1 MVPFPI
7 SLSRVIFAS
16 FIMSKVQPN
25 PTPARLLLAEDTA
38 SLRQMLSLNLRGEG
52 HKVVEVDNGTDA
64 LDALRNQRFA
74 AAILDVMMP
83 GMDGF
88 AVCRTA
94 RLEGIDTPILF
105 LTARNEGSDRVEGLR
120 LGANDYLGKPFL
132 MEELLL
138 RLDRLMDQTPSD
150 AWTQLRQASI
160 GSGSVDFVAF
170 EARGFDGTMR
180 QLSRREAMLL
190 KLLIGR
196 EGEVVS
202 REDILQLVWGYDILP
217 STRTIDNFILAF
229 RKTFERDPKAPVHF
243 HSIRGVGYKFTC

>member
-1 MVPFPI
+1 
-7 SLSRVIFAS
+7 
-16 FIMSKVQPN
+16 MSKVQPN
-25 PTPARLLLAEDTA
+25 PTAARLLLAEDTP

-52 HKVVEVDNGTDA
+52 HKVVEVDNGLDA
-64 LDALRNQRFA
+64 LEALRNQRFA

-105 LTARNEGSDRVEGLR
+105 LTARNEGPDRVEGLK

-138 RLDRLMDQTPSD
+138 RLDRLIDQTPSD
-150 AWTQLRQASI
+150 AWTQLREATI
-160 GSGSVDFVAF
+160 GKGHVDFVAF
-170 EARGFDGTMR
+170 EAIAHDGTAR
-180 QLSRREAMLL
+180 KLSKREAMLL

-229 RKTFERDPKAPVHF
+229 RKTFEKDPKTPVHF
-243 HSIRGVGYKFTC
+243 HSIRGVGYKFSF

>member
-7 SLSRVIFAS
+7 SLNRVIFAS
-16 FIMSKVQPN
+16 FIMPKVQPN

-52 HKVVEVDNGTDA
+52 HKVVEVDNGTNA
-64 LDALRNQRFA
+64 LEALRTQRFA

-105 LTARNEGSDRVEGLR
+105 LTARNEGPDRVEGLR

-150 AWTQLRQASI
+150 AWTQLRQAHI
-160 GSGSVDFVAF
+160 GAGHDGSV
-170 EARGFDGTMR
+170 RK
-180 QLSRREAMLL
+180 LSKREAMLL

-229 RKTFERDPKAPVHF
+229 RKTFEKDPKSPIHF
-243 HSIRGVGYKFTC
+243 HSIRGVGYKFIA

>member
-1 MVPFPI
+1 MP
-7 SLSRVIFAS
+7 
-16 FIMSKVQPN
+16 KVQPN
-25 PTPARLLLAEDTA
+25 PTPARLLLAEDTP

-52 HKVVEVDNGTDA
+52 HKVVEVDNGLDA
-64 LDALRNQRFA
+64 LEALRNQRFA

-105 LTARNEGSDRVEGLR
+105 LTARNEGPDRVEGLK

-138 RLDRLMDQTPSD
+138 RLDRLIDQTPSD
-150 AWTQLRQASI
+150 AWTQLREATI
-160 GSGSVDFVAF
+160 GKGHVDFVAF
-170 EARGFDGTMR
+170 EATAHDGTTR
-180 QLSRREAMLL
+180 KLSKREAMLL

-229 RKTFERDPKAPVHF
+229 RKTFEKDPKTPVHF
-243 HSIRGVGYKFTC
+243 HSIRGVGYKFSF

>member
-1 MVPFPI
+1 
-7 SLSRVIFAS
+7 
-16 FIMSKVQPN
+16 MSKVQPN
-25 PTPARLLLAEDTA
+25 QTPARLLLAEDTA

-64 LDALRNQRFA
+64 LEALRTQRFA

-94 RLEGIDTPILF
+94 RLEGIETPILF
-105 LTARNEGSDRVEGLR
+105 LTARNEGLDRVEGLR

-150 AWTQLRQASI
+150 AWTQLKQATI
-160 GSGSVDFVAF
+160 GGGEVDFVAF
-170 EARGFDGTMR
+170 QAKGHDGSTR
-180 QLSRREAMLL
+180 KLSKREAMLL

-196 EGEVVS
+196 QGQVVS
-202 REDILQLVWGYDILP
+202 REDILQLVWGL
-217 STRTIDNFILAF
+217 RHLAF
-229 RKTFERDPKAPVHF
+229 HPHHRQLHSRLPEDLRKGPQTPPTLPF
-243 HSIRGVGYKFTC
+243 HSPVWGIGLSFKALYFSR

>member
-94 RLEGIDTPILF
+94 RLEGIDTPVLF

-180 QLSRREAMLL
+180 KLSRREAMLL

>member
-1 MVPFPI
+1 MVFFPI
-7 SLSRVIFAS
+7 SLSLVIFAS
-16 FIMSKVQPN
+16 SIMSKVQPN
-25 PTPARLLLAEDTA
+25 QTPARLLLAEDTA

-64 LDALRNQRFA
+64 LEALRTQRFA

-94 RLEGIDTPILF
+94 RLEGIETPILF
-105 LTARNEGSDRVEGLR
+105 LTARNEGPDRVEGLR

-150 AWTQLRQASI
+150 AWTQLKQATI
-160 GSGSVDFVAF
+160 GGGEVDFVAF
-170 EARGFDGTMR
+170 QAKGHDGSTR
-180 QLSRREAMLL
+180 KLSKREAMLL

-196 EGEVVS
+196 QGQVVS

-229 RKTFERDPKAPVHF
+229 RKTFEKDPKQPKHF
-243 HSIRGVGYKFTC
+243 HSIRGVGYRFEF

>member
-52 HKVVEVDNGTDA
+52 HKVVEVGNGTDA

-180 QLSRREAMLL
+180 KLSRREAMLL

>member
-1 MVPFPI
+1 
-7 SLSRVIFAS
+7 
-16 FIMSKVQPN
+16 MSKVQPN

-38 SLRQMLSLNLRGEG
+38 SLRQMLAMNLRGEG
-52 HKVVEVDNGTDA
+52 HKVVEVDNGVDA
-64 LDALRNQRFA
+64 LEALRTQRFA

-94 RLEGIDTPILF
+94 RLEGVETPILF
-105 LTARNEGSDRVEGLR
+105 LTARNEGPDRVEGLR

-132 MEELLL
+132 VEELLL

-150 AWTQLRQASI
+150 AWTQLREATI
-160 GSGSVDFVAF
+160 GNGRVDFVAF
-170 EARGFDGTMR
+170 EATGHDGVVR
-180 QLSRREAMLL
+180 KLSKREAMLL

-229 RKTFERDPKAPVHF
+229 RKTFEQDPKSPVHF
-243 HSIRGVGYKFTC
+243 HSIRGVGYKFTL

>member
-7 SLSRVIFAS
+7 SLNRVIFAS
-16 FIMSKVQPN
+16 FIMPKVQPN

-52 HKVVEVDNGTDA
+52 HKVVEVGNGTDA

>member
-1 MVPFPI
+1 MP
-7 SLSRVIFAS
+7 
-16 FIMSKVQPN
+16 KVQPN
-25 PTPARLLLAEDTA
+25 PTAARLLLAEDTP

-52 HKVVEVDNGTDA
+52 HKVVEVDNGPDA
-64 LDALRNQRFA
+64 LEALRNQRFA

-105 LTARNEGSDRVEGLR
+105 LTARNEGPDRVEGLK

-138 RLDRLMDQTPSD
+138 RLDRLIDQTPSD
-150 AWTQLRQASI
+150 AWTQLREATI
-160 GSGSVDFVAF
+160 GKGHVDFVAF
-170 EARGFDGTMR
+170 EAIAHDGTAR
-180 QLSRREAMLL
+180 KLSKREAMLL

-229 RKTFERDPKAPVHF
+229 RKTFEKDPKTPVHF
-243 HSIRGVGYKFTC
+243 HSIRGVGYKFSF

>member
-1 MVPFPI
+1 MVSFPI

-64 LDALRNQRFA
+64 LEALRTQRFA

-105 LTARNEGSDRVEGLR
+105 LTARNEGPDRVEGLR

-150 AWTQLRQASI
+150 AWTQLRQAHI
-160 GSGSVDFVAF
+160 GKGHVDFVAF
-170 EARGFDGTMR
+170 EATGHDGTVR
-180 QLSRREAMLL
+180 KLSKREAMLL

-202 REDILQLVWGYDILP
+202 REDILQLVWDYDILP

-229 RKTFERDPKAPVHF
+229 RKTFEKDPKSPVHF
-243 HSIRGVGYKFTC
+243 HSIRGVGYKFNT